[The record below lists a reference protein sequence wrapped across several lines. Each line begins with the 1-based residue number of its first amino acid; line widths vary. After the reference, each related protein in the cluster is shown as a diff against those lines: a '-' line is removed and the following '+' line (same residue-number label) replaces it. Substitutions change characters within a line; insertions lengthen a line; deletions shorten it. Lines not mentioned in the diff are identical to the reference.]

1 MSLRRETHPYRSIF
15 APSTPQEQQQN
26 FDLYWSFCQS
36 QAGELLEAER
46 DLTRKRDIRHAFQA
60 HPVRARQ
67 PLPDP
72 DVFYRNCVR
81 CQDPVA
87 TIDRKT
93 LLLLAIYKVARH
105 EWVGITG
112 AWDATSPFCDARH
125 VITKICRY
133 HLAEEFGHI
142 RLFHEM
148 FLTCHLDRVTWVP
161 LSPLMQRVY
170 RIFPHLPG
178 ALMDP
183 LAFVTELMG
192 LMFYCAVDTV
202 LDDVFGDEPEAG
214 QRIREILHEI
224 TVDELAHI
232 GQRRNFLSPRGVQIA
247 QWLVR
252 PMFHAFFRGIPESRC
267 LFDIDQ
273 MIRDAA
279 AFDYNHMA
287 PTLLQRSWVPTYCR
301 PALREARSA
310 KAEAVHSPV
319 LKL

>member
-15 APSTPQEQQQN
+15 SPSTKQQQQQN

-46 DLTRKRDIRHAFQA
+46 DLTRKRDTLRTFQA
-60 HPVRARQ
+60 HPVRSRH
-67 PLPDP
+67 PLPAP
-72 DVFYRNCVR
+72 DVFYRNYVR

-93 LLLLAIYKVARH
+93 LLLMAIYKVARH

-112 AWDATSPFCDARH
+112 AWEATPPFCQTHH

-148 FLTCHLDRVTWVP
+148 FLTYHLDRVTWVP

-170 RIFPHLPG
+170 RIFPRLPG

-192 LMFYCAVDTV
+192 LMFYRAVDAV
-202 LDDVFGDEPEAG
+202 LDDVFDDEPEAG
-214 QRIREILHEI
+214 QRIRQLLHEI

-232 GQRRNFLSPRGVQIA
+232 GQRRNFLSPRGVQVA
-247 QWLVR
+247 RWLVR
-252 PMFHAFFRGIPESRC
+252 PMFRAFFRGIPESHY
-267 LFDIDQ
+267 LFDIDR
-273 MIRDAA
+273 MIRDAV
-279 AFDYNHMA
+279 AFDYNDMA

-301 PALREARSA
+301 PAL
-310 KAEAVHSPV
+310 AEDRR
-319 LKL
+319 